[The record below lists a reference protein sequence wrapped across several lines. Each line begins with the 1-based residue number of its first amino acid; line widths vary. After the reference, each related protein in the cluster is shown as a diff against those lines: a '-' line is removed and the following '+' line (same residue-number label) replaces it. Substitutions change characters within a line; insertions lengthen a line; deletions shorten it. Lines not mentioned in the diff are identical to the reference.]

1 MVRMLGFSEEDKQ
14 RIGLAQN
21 NAGKGVVRGVLGIP
35 GCLVGGIVGGSSP
48 GKSTQASQDSQVGSI
63 CSSTLLFYNPVLF
76 TSKFINSF
84 HYIKTCWLILVPSLV
99 HCMQSFADLW
109 VSAEGGKKGRNKKG
123 RKEKRQKLLGG
134 HRNREKQPQVAVIPR
149 VCNNHSFQQTCHLA
163 LQQGRIC
170 SDVQSPISRPFRL
183 HGQHTHASRLHSQN
197 HLQDY
202 LSQNVGCTESIL
214 FFPRL
219 FTSFVDNVMMIV
231 DSKLP
236 PAILSFVGCK
246 EFIM

>member
-109 VSAEGGKKGRNKKG
+109 VEFLLKEG
-123 RKEKRQKLLGG
+123 RKGETRKGEKRSV
-134 HRNREKQPQVAVIPR
+134 RS
-149 VCNNHSFQQTCHLA
+149 C
-163 LQQGRIC
+163 
-170 SDVQSPISRPFRL
+170 
-183 HGQHTHASRLHSQN
+183 
-197 HLQDY
+197 
-202 LSQNVGCTESIL
+202 
-214 FFPRL
+214 
-219 FTSFVDNVMMIV
+219 
-231 DSKLP
+231 
-236 PAILSFVGCK
+236 
-246 EFIM
+246 